1 MRVNNSQFSS
11 EFQITAYICQIIKG
25 VMRFTLFYYDM
36 LITKAFLLI
45 LVSKNDQ
52 ILETSKDKQFKTFS
66 LA

>member
-1 MRVNNSQFSS
+1 
-11 EFQITAYICQIIKG
+11 
-25 VMRFTLFYYDM
+25 MRFTLFYYDM